1 MSVELIASCIFAGGG
16 NKCEGIKLIIGRRI
30 QKTTYLLCANKTT
43 DHIHP

>member
-1 MSVELIASCIFAGGG
+1 MSVELIASCIFAGG
-16 NKCEGIKLIIGRRI
+16 NKCEGIKLIIWRRI